1 MACRTGLG
9 VSTAIVLGL
18 LLASLSPPV
27 KGQEIRSVVEP
38 RARVFAS
45 VGPGVTALKVD
56 SAGRYYILAKP
67 ATVISIYDAEGNRIG
82 QIPNAK
88 SQGAVIRYA
97 VDIDLGPNGN
107 LFVADRGANAID
119 IFSPD
124 GSLVA
129 KVPVVAP
136 TSVVALSGGQF
147 AVTSLTSTR
156 LVQIIDERGKVIRS
170 FGDPQYITE
179 DEAGKDRVID
189 WGKITGDSTG
199 GLYFAFTSLP
209 QPTVRKYDRFGYV
222 AYETALP
229 DNFFQAPDTGP
240 RDRVEVGL
248 NFTEL
253 GLSER
258 TGGWVSVGSSGDV
271 KFGGGLGMGL
281 NQVFASG
288 GGYGRRSG
296 QQGSWQSD
304 FGGAPYNFGN
314 DSLAGTVSGQL
325 STKGAQF
332 HVGMGTM
339 SGPSGGGRGRGASA
353 GGSFSDQSTGQGGG
367 VLQFFGAGNSFAA
380 TQDDA
385 TAEPSFTSQDLTL
398 DASSATDVFGSLDA
412 NGNPVPTGIGSQPT
426 FGSPGAFTAWS
437 ILNARDYRP
446 RGGSVPGGPNGPGS
460 PSGAGGTN
468 GIAHSF
474 GGRANAPGARLANF
488 GSPGIEPRA
497 RFDPRRRFGSGMTGI
512 TATARVN
519 LGDLG
524 GSSEEKPQITAVSVD
539 PSTQEMWAGI
549 GNTLVGFSKDG
560 SPIGI
565 YYLTMTGG
573 APLKP
578 SAVLVEPDRFLVA
591 ADPWGIF
598 EFDRPD
604 RSHLVDHSVPA
615 APQLSVQPQVISPKQ

>member
-1 MACRTGLG
+1 
-9 VSTAIVLGL
+9 
-18 LLASLSPPV
+18 
-27 KGQEIRSVVEP
+27 
-38 RARVFAS
+38 
-45 VGPGVTALKVD
+45 VTALKRD

-67 ATVISIYDAEGNRIG
+67 ATVISIYDGEGNRIG
-82 QIPNAK
+82 QIPNAN
-88 SQGAVIRYA
+88 SHGAVIRYA
-97 VDIDLGPNGN
+97 VDFDLGPSGN
-107 LFVADRGANAID
+107 LFVADRGANAIEV
-119 IFSPD
+119 FGPD

-147 AVTSLTSTR
+147 AVTSLASTR
-156 LVQIIDERGKVIRS
+156 LVQVIGERGKAIRR

-179 DEAGKDRVID
+179 DEAGNDRVID
-189 WGKITGDSTG
+189 WGKITGDAAG

-240 RDRVEVGL
+240 RDRVELGL

-296 QQGSWQSD
+296 QQGSWQSG
-304 FGGAPYNFGN
+304 FGGVPYNFGN
-314 DSLAGTVSGQL
+314 NSLAGTVSGQL
-325 STKGAQF
+325 SSRGAQF
-332 HVGMGTM
+332 HVGMGTL
-339 SGPSGGGRGRGASA
+339 SGATGGSRGRGGA
-353 GGSFSDQSTGQGGG
+353 GGGTFSDQSTGQGGG

-380 TQDDA
+380 TQDDS
-385 TAEPSFTSQDLTL
+385 TDEPSFTSQDLTL

-412 NGNPVPTGIGSQPT
+412 NGDPTPTGIGSQPT

-437 ILNARDYRP
+437 ILNARDFRP
-446 RGGSVPGGPNGPGS
+446 RGGSAPGGPNGSGS
-460 PSGAGGTN
+460 PSGAGGRS
-468 GIAHSF
+468 GIANSF
-474 GGRANAPGARLANF
+474 GGGASAPGGRLTDF

-497 RFDPRRRFGSGMTGI
+497 RFDPRRRFGAGTLGI

-524 GSSEEKPQITAVSVD
+524 GNSEEKPQITAVSVD

-549 GNTLVGFSKDG
+549 GDTLVGFSKDG
-560 SPIGI
+560 TPIGV

-604 RSHLVDHSVPA
+604 RSHLVDRSAPA

>member
-1 MACRTGLG
+1 MALQTGLR
-9 VSTAIVLGL
+9 VSGAFILGL
-18 LLASLSPPV
+18 LLASVSPPA
-27 KGQEIRSVVEP
+27 KGQEIRSVVVP
-38 RARVFAS
+38 RSRVFPS

-56 SAGRYYILAKP
+56 SAGHYYILAKP
-67 ATVISIYDAEGNRIG
+67 ATVISIYDAAGDRIG
-82 QIPNAK
+82 QIPNVK

-97 VDIDLGPNGN
+97 VDMDLGPTGN
-107 LFVADRGANAID
+107 LLVADRGANAIE
-119 IFSPD
+119 IFRPD

-136 TSVVALSGGQF
+136 TSVVALPGGQF
-147 AVTSLTSTR
+147 AVTSLTSAR
-156 LVQIIDERGKVIRS
+156 LVQVIDERGKVIRS

-179 DEAGKDRVID
+179 DESGNNRVID
-189 WGKITGDSTG
+189 WGKITGDSGG

-222 AYETALP
+222 AYETVLP

-240 RDRVEVGL
+240 RDRVELGL

-271 KFGGGLGMGL
+271 KFGGGVGMGL
-281 NQVFASG
+281 NQAFASG
-288 GGYGRRSG
+288 GGYGRGS
-296 QQGSWQSD
+296 QQGALQSG
-304 FGGAPYNFGN
+304 FGGAPYNFGSN
-314 DSLAGTVSGQL
+314 SLAGTVSGQL
-325 STKGAQF
+325 STQGAQF

-339 SGPSGGGRGRGASA
+339 SGQSGGGRGRGGSA

-380 TQDDA
+380 TQDNSS
-385 TAEPSFTSQDLTL
+385 EPSFTAQDLTL
-398 DASSATDVFGSLDA
+398 DPSSENDVFGSLDA
-412 NGNPVPTGIGSQPT
+412 NGNPVAPGLGFQPI
-426 FGSPGAFTAWS
+426 FGSPGAFSAWS
-437 ILNARDYRP
+437 LYNARDFRP
-446 RGGSVPGGPNGPGS
+446 RGGAGPGGPGDAGGLSASAKPFAG
-460 PSGAGGTN
+460 GAGAEGEHP
-468 GIAHSF
+468 A
-474 GGRANAPGARLANF
+474 GA
-488 GSPGIEPRA
+488 GSVGIEPRA
-497 RFDPRRRFGSGMTGI
+497 HFFPHGRFGSGLTGI

-524 GSSEEKPQITAVSVD
+524 SNSEDKRQITAVSVD
-539 PSTQEMWAGI
+539 PATQEMWAGI
-549 GNTLVGFSKDG
+549 GDTLVGFSKDG
-560 SPIGI
+560 NPIGV

-604 RSHLVDHSVPA
+604 RSRPVDHPA
-615 APQLSVQPQVISPKQ
+615 TATPQLSVQPQVISPKQ

>member
-1 MACRTGLG
+1 MARRAGLG
-9 VSTAIVLGL
+9 VSAAVVLGL
-18 LLASLSPPV
+18 LLASLSPLV
-27 KGQEIRSVVEP
+27 KAQEIRSVVEP

-45 VGPGVTALKVD
+45 VGPGVTALKRD

-82 QIPNAK
+82 QIPNAN
-88 SQGAVIRYA
+88 SHCAIRYA
-97 VDIDLGPNGN
+97 VDIDLSPSGN

-156 LVQIIDERGKVIRS
+156 LVQVMDERGKVIRS

-189 WGKITGDSTG
+189 WGKITGDSAG

-240 RDRVEVGL
+240 RDRVELGL

-271 KFGGGLGMGL
+271 KFGGGVGMGL
-281 NQVFASG
+281 NQEFASG
-288 GGYGRRSG
+288 GGYGRGS
-296 QQGSWQSD
+296 QQGALQSG
-304 FGGAPYNFGN
+304 FGGAPFNFSN
-314 DSLAGTVSGQL
+314 NSLGGAVSGQL
-325 STKGAQF
+325 SAQGAQF
-332 HVGMGTM
+332 HVGMGAM
-339 SGPSGGGRGRGASA
+339 SGPSGGGRGRGGSA

-367 VLQFFGAGNSFAA
+367 VLQFFGAGNSFGA
-380 TQDDA
+380 TQDNSS
-385 TAEPSFTSQDLTL
+385 EPSFTAQDLTL
-398 DASSATDVFGSLDA
+398 DPSAANDVFGSLDA
-412 NGNPVPTGIGSQPT
+412 NGNPVAPGLGFQSI
-426 FGSPGAFTAWS
+426 FGSPGAFSAWS
-437 ILNARDYRP
+437 LYNARDFRP
-446 RGGSVPGGPNGPGS
+446 RGGAGPGGPG
-460 PSGAGGTN
+460 GAGGLNTS
-468 GIAHSF
+468 AKPF
-474 GGRANAPGARLANF
+474 AGGAGTGGEHPVGA
-488 GSPGIEPRA
+488 GSVGIEPRA
-497 RFDPRRRFGSGMTGI
+497 RFFPHGRFGSGLTGI

-524 GSSEEKPQITAVSVD
+524 PNSEEKPQITAVSVD

-573 APLKP
+573 APLEP

-604 RSHLVDHSVPA
+604 RSRLVDHSAPA

>member
-1 MACRTGLG
+1 MACRTGFG
-9 VSTAIVLGL
+9 VLAAVVAGL
-18 LLASLSPPV
+18 LLASSFPSA

-45 VGPGVTALKVD
+45 VGPGVTALKRD

-67 ATVISIYDAEGNRIG
+67 ATVISVYDAEGNRIG
-82 QIPNAK
+82 QTPNAN
-88 SQGAVIRYA
+88 SHGAVIRYA
-97 VDIDLGPNGN
+97 VDIDLSSSGN
-107 LFVADRGANAID
+107 LFVADRGANAIE

-189 WGKITGDSTG
+189 WGKITGDSAG

-229 DNFFQAPDTGP
+229 DNFFQAPDTGA

-258 TGGWVSVGSSGDV
+258 TGGWFSVGSSGDV

-288 GGYGRRSG
+288 GGYGRRYG
-296 QQGSWQSD
+296 QGSSQSG
-304 FGGAPYNFGN
+304 FSGIPYNFGN
-314 DSLAGTVSGQL
+314 DSLGGTVSGQL
-325 STKGAQF
+325 SAKGAQF

-339 SGPSGGGRGRGASA
+339 SGASGGGRGRGSGA

-380 TQDDA
+380 TQDDS

-412 NGNPVPTGIGSQPT
+412 NGNPVAAGIGSQPA

-446 RGGSVPGGPNGPGS
+446 RGGSGFGGPAGAGR
-460 PSGAGGTN
+460 PSGAATSLAGG
-468 GIAHSF
+468 
-474 GGRANAPGARLANF
+474 ANAPGARLADF

-497 RFDPRRRFGSGMTGI
+497 QFRPHGRFGAGTTEI

-524 GSSEEKPQITAVSVD
+524 PSSGEKPQITAVSVD

-549 GNTLVGFSKDG
+549 GDTLVGFSKDG
-560 SPIGI
+560 NPIGI

-604 RSHLVDHSVPA
+604 RSHLVDHSAPA
-615 APQLSVQPQVISPKQ
+615 APQLSVQPQVISPRQ